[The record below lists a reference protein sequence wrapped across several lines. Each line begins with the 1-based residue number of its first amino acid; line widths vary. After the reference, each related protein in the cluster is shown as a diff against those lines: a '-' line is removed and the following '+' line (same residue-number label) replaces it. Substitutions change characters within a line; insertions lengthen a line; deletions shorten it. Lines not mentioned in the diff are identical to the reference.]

1 MDALVGAMPPQIVE
15 RMGRMTGM
23 ALRAVIAYIDGEP
36 DTLAA
41 LVDRIGTWDDDPG
54 RAPYPGLRY
63 QFALKQVLELVNT
76 YLNVTETTGGT
87 TISNE
92 ALAAGARELIERYVP
107 EGHRDTALAM
117 LREVPGGSAP
127 MELSGGSASEPG
139 PAEFYAAAAAAAW
152 LATSAGIFPA
162 PQTVRLKLVRQVRE
176 AESVAIGAPARE
188 RIDDVADQDALD
200 LLAEL
205 YDESYA
211 RLIPRSPNQR
221 TPWEW
226 DMLAIL
232 KAHLLETPASATT
245 PKQAEVLK
253 DRILACLQA
262 AAATPRQ
269 VVPPAA
275 RAKAK
280 RAQPKRKKPK
290 GKR

>member
-1 MDALVGAMPPQIVE
+1 MDALMGAMPPQMVE

-23 ALRAVIAYIDGEP
+23 AQRVVIAFIDGEP
-36 DTLAA
+36 DVLAA

-54 RAPYPGLRY
+54 RTPYPMPRF
-63 QFALKQVLELVNT
+63 QFAIKQVVDLVNT
-76 YLNVTETTGGT
+76 YFHVAETTGGM

-92 ALAAGARELIERYVP
+92 ALAAGARELIEQYVP
-107 EGHRDTALAM
+107 DGHRDAALAV

-127 MELSGGSASEPG
+127 MDLSGGSAGEPG
-139 PAEFYAAAAAAAW
+139 PAELFAAAAAAAW
-152 LATSAGIFPA
+152 LATGAGIFPA
-162 PQTVRLKLVRQVRE
+162 PQAVRLKLLRQVRE
-176 AESVAIGAPARE
+176 AESMAIGAPARE
-188 RIDDVADQDALD
+188 RIADVADQDALD
-200 LLAEL
+200 LLAGL

-211 RLIPRSPNQR
+211 RLIPRSPSQR

-245 PKQAEVLK
+245 PEQAEVLK
-253 DRILACLQA
+253 GRMLACLQA